1 MTRMPIRKSIAVP
14 LAVAALAV
22 AGAIGAATAPTGAAA
37 ADAVEPGRFVWRDLM
52 TRDVAAAKQ
61 FYGELFGWRFENARR
76 GDRPYVIARSANV
89 PIAGIV
95 DITGMADA
103 GPQWLSYLSVADVDK
118 SVAFV
123 RAERGK
129 VLVEPRDLPIARVAV
144 ITDPE
149 GAPLGLARLR
159 RSAPDPVQ
167 PSQHQFFWQE
177 YLARNTEQSLAFYK
191 VLAGYE
197 SVLQESKLDVDYY
210 VLRSTRGRAGLFRL
224 PPRIEG
230 VQPNWLPYV
239 LVSDPAASASRVAA
253 LGGRV
258 VVPAAPE
265 RRNGSLVVIADPGGA
280 VLALQKFPF

>member
-76 GDRPYVIARSANV
+76 SDRPYVIARSANV

-239 LVSDPAASASRVAA
+239 LVSDPAAFASRVAA

-280 VLALQKFPF
+280 VLALQKYPF